1 MLNRLCKDDFPV
13 QMEGVKFAVDKIL
26 RIHFQVVHTVH
37 VSALAFLGY
46 LLHVVYADTWNYGQ

>member
-1 MLNRLCKDDFPV
+1 
-13 QMEGVKFAVDKIL
+13 MEGVKFAVDKIL